1 MSIDGIRTTDHHGI
15 DDPRSLD
22 KAQEARRKDGPV
34 SPQQTPKP
42 AQGDLVA
49 LSSKAK
55 EIGRLSQL
63 AGDSSGDRT
72 ARISQIREAIQNG
85 TYRVS
90 GEDIANKI
98 IEAHKK

>member
-1 MSIDGIRTTDHHGI
+1 MSIDGIHSTNQGI
-15 DDPRSLD
+15 NDPLSLD
-22 KAQEARRKDGPV
+22 KAQEARLKDGPV
-34 SPQQTPKP
+34 SKEQTPKP
-42 AQGDLVA
+42 TQDDLVA

-63 AGDSSGDRT
+63 AGESSSDRT

-85 TYRVS
+85 TYHVS